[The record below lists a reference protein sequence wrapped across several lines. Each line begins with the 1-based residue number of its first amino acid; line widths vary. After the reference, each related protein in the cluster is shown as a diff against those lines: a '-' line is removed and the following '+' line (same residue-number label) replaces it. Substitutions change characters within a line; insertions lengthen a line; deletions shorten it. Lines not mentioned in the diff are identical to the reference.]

1 MNLDQSD
8 FLDLCSESITEIFI
22 SFEVQYHQFQLYRCK
37 SLPPPESVRE
47 RMLSEMVPAF
57 KLGTEYHR
65 HMKRDLNLLHYGYFQ
80 KCIIYIKGVKIM
92 KFVVYIKNF
101 KVQQIKFIE
110 TLFCRLAFQQ
120 QLIACIRSFQ
130 PIGMIRH
137 LDTLLI
143 LVFPENM
150 TARLTQP
157 GWGD

>member
-22 SFEVQYHQFQLYRCK
+22 SFEVQYHQFQLHRCK
-37 SLPPPESVRE
+37 SLPPSESVRE
-47 RMLSEMVPAF
+47 RMLSEMVPVL

-65 HMKRDLNLLHYGYFQ
+65 HMKRDLNLLLCGYFH
-80 KCIIYIKGVKIM
+80 KCIIYTKGVKIM
-92 KFVVYIKNF
+92 KLVVYIKNF
-101 KVQQIKFIE
+101 KVQQNKFI
-110 TLFCRLAFQQ
+110 QQ

-130 PIGMIRH
+130 AIGMIRH

>member
-47 RMLSEMVPAF
+47 RMLSEMVPVL

-65 HMKRDLNLLHYGYFQ
+65 HMKRDLNLLLCGYFH
-80 KCIIYIKGVKIM
+80 KCIIYTKGVKIM
-92 KFVVYIKNF
+92 KLVVYIKNF
-101 KVQQIKFIE
+101 KVQQNKFI
-110 TLFCRLAFQQ
+110 QQ

-130 PIGMIRH
+130 AIGMIRH